1 MAGANFIVTIL
12 NPNKTPAFNYTALKY
27 FSQLIATGENKI
39 NLIFE
44 TDSPRESP
52 QPRIPAASE
61 RGTTSQ
67 RLAWCWVSRF
77 YQRPLHTA
85 HPWPSMGRKIK
96 RGRSL
101 CGSNWCHMFILLN
114 EAWFLG
120 TGGSLDRAKERK
132 AQGPERRT
140 VWLCRHLPGLWSM
153 GHSPSANLPT
163 AHWGCLFLSPPG
175 ILSMYLLPRLIDS
188 SCLVI

>member
-120 TGGSLDRAKERK
+120 TGGSLDIGPRRGRLKDQRGALSDS
-132 AQGPERRT
+132 ADISQGSGPWDIHPQLTCRRHIEA
-140 VWLCRHLPGLWSM
+140 VYFCLHLGSCPCIYFPGS
-153 GHSPSANLPT
+153 
-163 AHWGCLFLSPPG
+163 
-175 ILSMYLLPRLIDS
+175 
-188 SCLVI
+188 